1 MACIRRRPDDVISII
16 HIQEIHSRY
25 LRVNVGSNI
34 QKGAKNFGI
43 TPASEKVQRAL
54 ASLVTLVSCC
64 CLSQTFGPLNLS
76 CESWFLRSDPC
87 IAEVF
92 VHLPIRGVR
101 STRSGINT
109 RMQYISTGSPPVA
122 CMVPFQVF

>member
-1 MACIRRRPDDVISII
+1 MACIRRRPEDGISII
-16 HIQEIHSRY
+16 HIQQIHGRY
-25 LRVNVGSNI
+25 LRVYVGSNI

-43 TPASEKVQRAL
+43 TSASEKVQRAL
-54 ASLVTLVSCC
+54 ASLVTLVSCY

-76 CESWFLRSDPC
+76 CESWFLRSNPC

-92 VHLPIRGVR
+92 VHLPVRGVR

-109 RMQYISTGSPPVA
+109 RIQYNSTGSPPATCV
-122 CMVPFQVF
+122 VPFQVF